1 MSQSNIHQAIINVEE
16 YFQCNPATG
25 AKADIRATAVMENG
39 LRCCI
44 QSPDGIAVH
53 TDMPEIVGG
62 SATASSPGWLSRA
75 AIASCDATL
84 LTMRA
89 ARQGI
94 TLDRVEV
101 SVDAKSDGRGMF
113 MDEGISPGSS
123 EIQIHFKIGAKDVS
137 REQLQELID
146 WVVEHSP
153 VGTDAER
160 AIDVSVNLEVL

>member
-1 MSQSNIHQAIINVEE
+1 
-16 YFQCNPATG
+16 
-25 AKADIRATAVMENG
+25 
-39 LRCCI
+39 
-44 QSPDGIAVH
+44 
-53 TDMPEIVGG
+53 
-62 SATASSPGWLSRA
+62 
-75 AIASCDATL
+75 
-84 LTMRA
+84 MRA

-94 TLDRVEV
+94 ALDRVEV

-146 WVVEHSP
+146 WVVQHSS

-160 AIDVSVNLEVL
+160 AIDVSVDLEAL